1 MPHISKSK
9 RIGYQS
15 SDVEGKKIDEDVRK
29 SIELLDHYENEREV
43 WATKFKEAEEFRN
56 GAQWSNEEVEILKGR
71 GQSPIVVNRIHP
83 AIETAK
89 AMLTANKP
97 QFRAT
102 GRDDSDREIAGI
114 FSDLFSWIW
123 DNSGGNVELKKAID
137 DYYVGGMGCLMVY
150 QDPHADLGKG
160 EVFIKNVYPLDV
172 YFDPHARDPFLRDSG
187 HVIISKLMTDEEAFK
202 QYPDYVDTIKEA
214 QTKKLDRYPTT
225 NQANTEDQ
233 IFIGKNVTDDNHET
247 TREYIERYTKI
258 KVNYFHVFDPY
269 SQYEA
274 FLNPAEYKEY
284 EEKNALRITTQA
296 GVNFLTSE
304 VEIANQLKLVEQY
317 GEVYHTMVDPMTNQP
332 TIMSGEEHEG
342 AVPGSTVR
350 VEFLKNEQLIE
361 EEKIAVNRIDQHRI
375 KVIASVG
382 FHKLYER
389 ILPIENYPLIPLI
402 NIHNRNPYPESDVR
416 IYRPLQE
423 YINKIRSLIIAHA
436 STSTNVK
443 LLIPRGSVDKKQ
455 IEKEWGRAGTA
466 VIEFDA
472 ELGTPIVAGPV
483 PLPNELYANE
493 TNAKS
498 DLEYGFGIFEIM
510 QGGQRGA
517 PNTYRGTV
525 AIDEYGQRR
534 IKSRQDDVEA
544 MLNNLAKIAV
554 PLMQQIYTQE
564 KVIRLIQPSGIVKE
578 SVINKA
584 MGYNSKSIE
593 RFNDISVGRYDIIV
607 VTGSTLPSNRW
618 GQFEYYK
625 EMLQM
630 GAIDQIEFL
639 KKTEV
644 VDVEGV
650 LERSGQIAQ
659 LQGQL
664 KGAQEEIKKLKGD
677 LQTATREETHAKK
690 RLAVEKFKTDLNQ
703 YSANAKKSTELF
715 DARLGD
721 KLKEM
726 YSPNV
731 MTTQTGESNE

>member
-1 MPHISKSK
+1 MAHISKSK
-9 RIGYQS
+9 AIGYQS
-15 SDVEGKKIDEDVRK
+15 SDVTGKKIDEEVRQ
-29 SIELLDHYENEREV
+29 SIELLDHYENERET

-56 GAQWSNEEVEILKGR
+56 GAQWSNEEVEVLKGR

-102 GRDDSDREIAGI
+102 GRDDSDREIAGV
-114 FSDLFSWIW
+114 FSDLFSWVW
-123 DNSGGNVELKKAID
+123 DSSGGNTELKKAID

-160 EVFIKNVYPLDV
+160 EVCIKNVYPLDV
-172 YFDPHARDPFLRDSG
+172 YFDPHSRDPFLRDSG

-202 QYPDYVDTIKEA
+202 QYPDYVDIIKEA
-214 QTKKLDRYPTT
+214 QTKKLDRYPSTD
-225 NQANTEDQ
+225 QANTEDQ
-233 IFIGKNVTDDNHET
+233 IFIGKTVTDDNYET
-247 TREYIERYTKI
+247 TREYIERYTRI
-258 KVNYFHVFDPY
+258 KVNYYHVYDPMT
-269 SQYEA
+269 QYES
-274 FLNPAEYKEY
+274 FLDPAEYADYQDKDVLEVETAAATTY
-284 EEKNALRITTQA
+284 IT
-296 GVNFLTSE
+296 SD
-304 VEIANQLKLVEQY
+304 VEIAQQLQVVEQF
-317 GEVYHTMVDPMTNQP
+317 GPVYHMMLDPMTNE
-332 TIMSGEEHEG
+332 TRMMSGEEHEG
-342 AVPGSTVR
+342 AVPGSTVKVR
-350 VEFLKNEQLIE
+350 TIKMARLIE
-361 EEKIAVNRIDQHRI
+361 KEIVASNRIDQHRI
-375 KVIASVG
+375 KVVASVG

-389 ILPIENYPLIPLI
+389 ILPIENYPIIPLI

-493 TNAKS
+493 ANAKS

-510 QGGQRGA
+510 QGGGKGA

-544 MLNNLAKIAV
+544 MLNQLAKVAV
-554 PLMQQIYTQE
+554 PLMQQMYTSE

-584 MGYNSKSIE
+584 MGYSAKALE
-593 RFNDISVGRYDIIV
+593 KFNDITVGRYDIIV

-625 EMLQM
+625 EMLQL

-650 LERSGQIAQ
+650 LERSGQITQ
-659 LQGQL
+659 LQQAL

-726 YSPNV
+726 YPQNV
-731 MTTQTGESNE
+731 MTQTGEVNE

>member
-1 MPHISKSK
+1 MAHYNKSK
-9 RIGYQS
+9 ATGYDS
-15 SDVEGKKIDEDVRK
+15 SEPSGKKIDKEVRK
-29 SIELLDHYENEREV
+29 SIELLDHYESEREV

-56 GAQWSNEEVEILKGR
+56 GAQWSNEEVEVLESR

-89 AMLTANKP
+89 AMLTSNKP

-102 GRDDSDREIAGI
+102 GRDDSDREIAGV
-114 FSDLFSWIW
+114 FSDLFSWVW
-123 DNSGGNVELKKAID
+123 DSSNGNTELKKAID

-160 EVFIKNVYPLDV
+160 EVCIKNVYPLDV
-172 YFDPHARDPFLRDSG
+172 YFDPHSRDPFLRDSG
-187 HVIISKLMTDEEAFK
+187 HVLISKLMTDEEAIK
-202 QYPDYVDTIKEA
+202 QYPDYADIIKKAE
-214 QTKKLDRYPTT
+214 TKKLDRYPITD
-225 NQANTEDQ
+225 QANTEDQ
-233 IFIGKNVTDDNHET
+233 IFIGSHVTDDNHET
-247 TREYIERYTKI
+247 TREYIERYTRI
-258 KVNYFHVFDPY
+258 KVNYFHVYDPMTK
-269 SQYEA
+269 YES

-284 EEKNALRITTQA
+284 EEKNALAVTTSA
-296 GVNFLTSE
+296 ATSYLTSE
-304 VEIANQLKLVEQY
+304 VDIAQQLQIVEQY
-317 GEVYHTMVDPMTNQP
+317 GTTYHTMVDPMTNE
-332 TIMSGEEHEG
+332 TKIMSGKEHEG
-342 AVPGSTVR
+342 AVPGSEVN
-350 VEFLKNEQLIE
+350 VEFLKLEDLIE
-361 EEKIAVNRIDQHRI
+361 KEIIAVNRIDQHRI

-389 ILPIENYPLIPLI
+389 ILPIENYPIIPLI

-493 TNAKS
+493 TNAKN

-510 QGGQRGA
+510 QGGGRGA

-544 MLNNLAKIAV
+544 MLNQLAKAAV
-554 PLMQQIYTQE
+554 PLMQQIYTSE
-564 KVIRLIQPSGIVKE
+564 KIIRLIQPSGIVKE

-584 MGYNSKSIE
+584 MGYSAKAIE
-593 RFNDISVGRYDIIV
+593 KFNDITVGRYDIIV

-650 LERSGQIAQ
+650 LERSGQISQ
-659 LQGQL
+659 LQQAL
-664 KGAQEEIKKLKGD
+664 KASQEEIKKLKGD
-677 LQTATREETHAKK
+677 LQTSTREETHAKK

-731 MTTQTGESNE
+731 MTQTGESNE

>member
-1 MPHISKSK
+1 MAHISKSK
-9 RIGYQS
+9 AIGYQS
-15 SDVEGKKIDEDVRK
+15 SDLTGKKIDEEVRQ
-29 SIELLDHYENEREV
+29 SIELLDHYENERET

-56 GAQWSNEEVEILKGR
+56 GAQWSNEEVEVLKGR

-102 GRDDSDREIAGI
+102 GRDDSDREIAGV
-114 FSDLFSWIW
+114 FSDLFSWVW
-123 DNSGGNVELKKAID
+123 DSSGGNTELKKAID

-160 EVFIKNVYPLDV
+160 EVCIKNVYPLDV
-172 YFDPHARDPFLRDSG
+172 YFDPHSRDPFLRDSG

-202 QYPDYVDTIKEA
+202 QYPDYVDIIKEA
-214 QTKKLDRYPTT
+214 QTKKLDRYPSTD
-225 NQANTEDQ
+225 QANTEDQ
-233 IFIGKNVTDDNHET
+233 IFIGKTVTDDNYET
-247 TREYIERYTKI
+247 TREYIERYTRI
-258 KVNYFHVFDPY
+258 KVNYYHVYDPMT
-269 SQYEA
+269 QYES
-274 FLNPAEYKEY
+274 FLDPAEYADYQDKDVLEVETAAATTY
-284 EEKNALRITTQA
+284 IT
-296 GVNFLTSE
+296 SD
-304 VEIANQLKLVEQY
+304 VEIAQQLQVVEQF
-317 GEVYHTMVDPMTNQP
+317 GPVYHMMLDPMTNE
-332 TIMSGEEHEG
+332 TRMMSGEEHEG
-342 AVPGSTVR
+342 AVPGSTVKVR
-350 VEFLKNEQLIE
+350 TIKMARLIE
-361 EEKIAVNRIDQHRI
+361 KEIVASNRIDQHRI
-375 KVIASVG
+375 KVVASVG

-389 ILPIENYPLIPLI
+389 ILPIENYPIIPLI

-493 TNAKS
+493 ANAKS

-510 QGGQRGA
+510 QGGGKGA

-544 MLNNLAKIAV
+544 MLNQLAKVAV
-554 PLMQQIYTQE
+554 PLMQQMYTSE

-584 MGYNSKSIE
+584 MGYSAKTLE
-593 RFNDISVGRYDIIV
+593 KFNDITVGRYDIIV

-625 EMLQM
+625 EMLQL

-650 LERSGQIAQ
+650 LERSGQITQ
-659 LQGQL
+659 LQQAL

-726 YSPNV
+726 YPQNV
-731 MTTQTGESNE
+731 MTQTGEVNE